1 MMDHEVVGRHAK
13 DQSQLFDVTLRDR
26 EALTILDRFGP
37 EVERAKQ
44 SIQPLVEELDLTSS
58 IESQAVTSGRPLS
71 AGDV

>member
-44 SIQPLVEELDLTSS
+44 WIQPLVEELDLTSS